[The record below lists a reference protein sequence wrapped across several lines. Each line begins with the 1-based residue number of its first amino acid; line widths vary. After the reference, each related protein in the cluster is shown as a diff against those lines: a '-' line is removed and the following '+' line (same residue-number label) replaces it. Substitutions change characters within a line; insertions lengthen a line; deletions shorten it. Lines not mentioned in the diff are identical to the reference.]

1 MAISSPQLSAR
12 IQRPGTSSFRR
23 DVTVQ
28 APSRNSRLTAAY
40 LGTLLFAL
48 IYFVRPNDWLPIGT
62 LPVAKIAA
70 LVPILGLLAAVA
82 AGYRIRFTRELWL
95 LLILFIQLAVCV
107 PFSTW
112 RGGSFQTVFLDFG
125 KVALMTVIL
134 VQVLNEASRLRR
146 LIFVHTAAVAAI
158 SIVSIHA
165 GTQDGGRMVGVLGSI
180 FGNPNDL
187 AIAIALI
194 VPFAVMFLLLSRNP
208 LKRVLWSIVTALMVY
223 AIIATYSRTG
233 FLSLLVVIL
242 ATGWYFGIKGKN
254 KTVVIAI
261 LGLALLSPIAF
272 TGKYLLRV
280 ESIFNSSLDATGSS
294 DARYDLLIRSLKIA
308 GTHPLFGIGP
318 GQFVVQSGSWH
329 VAHNSFTEMFAEA
342 GFPGGILFVCLFGA
356 AFNRLRKAAPD
367 PSRHSRELLYLRA
380 ATLTSLSSFF
390 VSAFFASLEYEFFS
404 YFLVAYCSALVILMQ
419 PDKPSHARMAVS
431 NLRHGVAACAE

>member
-1 MAISSPQLSAR
+1 MAISSSQLSAR
-12 IQRPGTSSFRR
+12 FQRPDTSPFALDPTAQQPLRK
-23 DVTVQ
+23 
-28 APSRNSRLTAAY
+28 SRLTVAY
-40 LGTLLFAL
+40 VGTLLFAL
-48 IYFVRPNDWLPIGT
+48 IYFVRPNDWLPLGT

-70 LVPILGLLAAVA
+70 LIPILGLLVAVA

-95 LLILFIQLAVCV
+95 LLILFIQLLVCV

-112 RGGSFQTVFLDFG
+112 KGGSFQTVFFDFG
-125 KVALMTVIL
+125 KVALMTVVL
-134 VQVLNEASRLRR
+134 VQVLNHASRLRR
-146 LIFVHTAAVAAI
+146 LIFVHTGAVAAI
-158 SIVSIHA
+158 SILSIRA
-165 GTQDGGRMVGVLGSI
+165 GTQEGGRMVGVLASV

-208 LKRVLWSIVTALMVY
+208 LKRVLWSIVTGLMVY
-223 AIIATYSRTG
+223 AIMATYSRTG
-233 FLSLLVVIL
+233 FLSLVAVVL
-242 ATGWYFGIKGKN
+242 ATAWYFGIQCKN

-261 LGLALLSPIAF
+261 LVLALLSPIAF
-272 TGKYLLRV
+272 AGKYLLRV
-280 ESIFNSSLDATGSS
+280 ESIFNSSLDATGSA

-308 GTHPLFGIGP
+308 GTHPLFGVGP

-342 GFPGGILFVCLFGA
+342 GFPGGILFLCLFGT
-356 AFNRLRKAAPD
+356 AFNRLRKAVPD
-367 PSRHSRELLYLRA
+367 PGRHSRELLYLRA

-404 YFLVAYCSALVILMQ
+404 YFLVAYCSALVLLIQ
-419 PDKPSHARMAVS
+419 GDKPDRARDTVANV
-431 NLRHGVAACAE
+431 NNGVAVCVE